1 MPEDLQSRIESMYRQ
16 DRVWCWAFVLALW
29 ATLIFVYF
37 AVTAIVADGPIV
49 IALIVSGALLLLFNT
64 TSITSLVRHYTKEKD
79 FIYGLDIRHLD
90 DMRARAAKPPAE

>member
-1 MPEDLQSRIESMYRQ
+1 MPEDIQSRIESMYHWDQ
-16 DRVWCWAFVLALW
+16 VWAWGFVLALW

-49 IALIVSGALLLLFNT
+49 TSLIASGALLLLFNT
-64 TSITSLVRHYTKEKD
+64 TSITSLVRHYHKEKN

-90 DMRARAAKPPAE
+90 EMRARAAKPPAE